1 MKIVI
6 LADSL
11 ALARE
16 EGGGNI
22 PFEAT
27 YPYLLDRSL
36 RQRLGQDSPLV
47 IERGMRSR
55 TIERVLDDWFEQ
67 VELKAADV
75 VIVHIGIVDC
85 APRVFLRRERGFVE
99 NLRPECLRKLILNF
113 VNKNRRQIVRLRR
126 LVYVPPARFKRLV
139 EEMVQQA
146 RSCKV
151 RSLLLINIISPP
163 DPLER
168 RSPGFQNNVKIY
180 NQILSDQVDGRS
192 IQLLDLNSLVQQRG
206 GPEQLTIDGIH
217 INEEG
222 HRILARQLEAHILM
236 LRNEKLAATSGGVPT
251 GLTA

>member
-11 ALARE
+11 ALARQ

-22 PFEAT
+22 PFEFT
-27 YPYLLDRSL
+27 YPYSLDQSL
-36 RQRLGQDSPLV
+36 RKRLGQDSPLV

-75 VIVHIGIVDC
+75 VIVRVGVVDC
-85 APRVFLRRERGFVE
+85 APRVFLRRECGFIE
-99 NLRPECLRKLILNF
+99 NLRPKRLRKLILNF
-113 VNKNRRQIVRLRR
+113 VNKNKSRIVLLRR

-139 EEMVQQA
+139 EEMVQRA

-151 RSLLLINIISPP
+151 VSLLLINIISPP
-163 DPLER
+163 DPLEQ
-168 RSPGFQNNVKIY
+168 RSQGFQKNVRIY
-180 NQILSDQVDGRS
+180 NQILSEQVDGRS
-192 IQLLDLNSLVQQRG
+192 IQLIDLNSLVQQEG

-222 HRILARQLEAHILM
+222 HRILARELEAHILL
-236 LRNEKLAATSGGVPT
+236 LRNESFAATSVVGPKG
-251 GLTA
+251 